1 MDECLAEKA
10 DIVILL
16 AGIND
21 VLHKY
26 TEGTIFDSQ
35 LFEQTYLQVVQK
47 IKESGTVLIIAEP
60 FLLDVPDKK
69 RMRKDFDMVLAA
81 VKRIE
86 AQYADAY
93 IALDEIFA
101 GVSMS
106 VSVSAYSLDGIHPT
120 HRGAR
125 LIADNLIKKIRPF
138 ID

>member
-1 MDECLAEKA
+1 
-10 DIVILL
+10 
-16 AGIND
+16 
-21 VLHKY
+21 
-26 TEGTIFDSQ
+26 
-35 LFEQTYLQVVQK
+35 
-47 IKESGTVLIIAEP
+47 
-60 FLLDVPDKK
+60 
-69 RMRKDFDMVLAA
+69 MVLAA